1 VKEKMPRKV
10 LMQTRKILT
19 FQIHEEIDVKLFKVI
34 FNKDGDFKNTIG
46 FDQRVANDLLYC
58 SRKIQAGRIILSD
71 RRKALKN
78 QHYGPRRGRATV
90 SVLGSPGRARAIAV
104 HQCSAVQC
112 IAMLQRAGWRQ
123 CTSAVQCSA

>member
-1 VKEKMPRKV
+1 MIRAIFRGTQVKEKMPRKV

-58 SRKIQAGRIILSD
+58 SR
-71 RRKALKN
+71 
-78 QHYGPRRGRATV
+78 
-90 SVLGSPGRARAIAV
+90 
-104 HQCSAVQC
+104 
-112 IAMLQRAGWRQ
+112 
-123 CTSAVQCSA
+123 